1 MMSATRAFMVMVNGG
16 SAMGKASIPAQIAR
30 LQEMSVG
37 ELREEWQKLYGE
49 EPRSRHRVWLWKRLA
64 WRIQELEYGGL
75 SERAKKRLEE
85 LMPTAELAL
94 RTPRDFMK
102 GVEAG
107 PSRVVRDTR
116 IPPPGT
122 VLLRSYKDQRV
133 AVTVLENGFEW
144 QGRQYSSLSAVAKEA
159 TGAHWNG
166 IRFFN
171 LTRKDTK

>member
-1 MMSATRAFMVMVNGG
+1 MMSAKRAFMETVNARRTPM
-16 SAMGKASIPAQIAR
+16 SQTSIPARIAQ

-37 ELREEWQKLYGE
+37 ELREEWRRLYGE

-75 SERAKKRLEE
+75 SDRAKKRLEE

-94 RTPRDFMK
+94 RVPRDFMK
-102 GVEAG
+102 GTELPPRAI
-107 PSRVVRDTR
+107 RDKR

-122 VLLRSYKDQRV
+122 VLLRTYKGQKI
-133 AVTVLENGFEW
+133 AVTVLESGFEW
-144 QGRQYSSLSAVAKEA
+144 QGREYRSLSAIAKEV

-166 IRFFN
+166 VRFFN
-171 LTRKDTK
+171 LTRKDAK

>member
-1 MMSATRAFMVMVNGG
+1 MSEI
-16 SAMGKASIPAQIAR
+16 SIPARIAR

-37 ELREEWQKLYGE
+37 ELREKWRKLYGE

-94 RTPRDFMK
+94 RVPRDFLK
-102 GVEAG
+102 GVEPG
-107 PSRVVRDTR
+107 PSRAVRDKR

-122 VLLRSYKDQRV
+122 VLLRNYKGQGIV
-133 AVTVLENGFEW
+133 VTVLENGFEW
-144 QGRQYSSLSAVAKEA
+144 EGREYRSLSAIAKEV

-166 IRFFN
+166 VRFFN

>member
-1 MMSATRAFMVMVNGG
+1 MSQL
-16 SAMGKASIPAQIAR
+16 SIPARVAR
-30 LQEMSVG
+30 LQEMSVS
-37 ELREEWQKLYGE
+37 ELREEWRKLYDE

-75 SERAKKRLEE
+75 SDRAKRRLEE

-102 GVEAG
+102 GVEPG
-107 PSRVVRDTR
+107 LSRAVRDTR

-122 VLLRSYKDQRV
+122 VLLRSYKGQRI
-133 AVTVLENGFEW
+133 AVTVLEDGFEW
-144 QGRQYSSLSAVAKEA
+144 EGREYRSLSAIAKEV

-166 IRFFN
+166 LRFFN
-171 LTRKDTK
+171 LTRKESK